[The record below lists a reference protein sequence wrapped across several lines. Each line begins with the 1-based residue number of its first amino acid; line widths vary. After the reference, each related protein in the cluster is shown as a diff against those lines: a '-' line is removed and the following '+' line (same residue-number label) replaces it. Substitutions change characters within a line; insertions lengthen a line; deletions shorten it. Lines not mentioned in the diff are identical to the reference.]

1 MRIRRLELTNFRT
14 FSHAVFEDI
23 PDTILLVSPNGRGKS
38 SVLEAI
44 AGAKDLVVPYHTDN
58 YEFREPWQ
66 QRSVPVWPSHL
77 PNPVKIGEKRAELRI
92 EIEATGA
99 DIDYLRSA
107 QITNTVGSAH
117 FVIEDGRRITTQQSD
132 ETIKRLCQFHSLSD
146 GVGFIDYIR
155 SIRFYIRKEIGNFSS
170 EMADSYFRQNLGDF
184 HRQVTDQQKY
194 SGFKSFVVSSQLNDF
209 SHFQTTGEK
218 IDSLDVFRTVFD
230 HFFSPK
236 KFVGYRSSGAVGQ
249 GQIVVE
255 SAFGSHD
262 TDALSDGEK
271 EVLHILAYLF
281 RLRGL
286 SNVVLW
292 DTPELHLNAALE
304 SRLFD
309 AIRRIAPN
317 NQYWIATHSLEF
329 INAVPLDSVFVLRQ
343 DGNSTVVEKASGE
356 DRKARVQIYREMG
369 AQIGLQLV
377 SNVVVFVEGKESN
390 SDKRLLD
397 RVVASSVPGV
407 NFVAGGS
414 CETILSAG
422 TRANELLEEA
432 CANGDFFAIVDRD
445 YRNDDE
451 IKELEN
457 KYKGRLYVWKVHEIE
472 NVFLQ
477 SEVLFQTLTFLDH
490 LEESATPASLET
502 DLKKIATD
510 LKDWIAADWVAW
522 EFDKAF
528 QPPSRRIGG
537 DDPKR
542 ALEKY
547 AVTLKEKVIDAT
559 HVTKVEDRFNGKR
572 LLIEQMLQDGSWLAR
587 LPGKQLL
594 RKFLERF
601 PTLRPDD
608 YLRAAASV
616 IRERNIKV
624 EEFVRLRDTL
634 LQLPGAKGK

>member
-23 PDTILLVSPNGRGKS
+23 PDTVILVSPNGRGKS

-44 AGAKDLVVPYHTDN
+44 AGAKDLVVPYHQDSYQFT
-58 YEFREPWQ
+58 EPWQ

-77 PNPVKIGEKRAELRI
+77 PDPVKIGERKAELQI
-92 EIEATGA
+92 EIEATGS
-99 DIDYLRSA
+99 DCDYLRAANIAS
-107 QITNTVGSAH
+107 TVGKAH
-117 FVIEDGRRITTQQSD
+117 FVIEDGRRITSQQSE

-155 SIRFYIRKEIGNFSS
+155 SIRFYVRKDIGDFSS
-170 EMADSYFRQNLGDF
+170 EMADSNFRQSLGDF
-184 HRQVTDQQKY
+184 HRQVTDQKKFG
-194 SGFKSFVVSSQLNDF
+194 GFKSFVVSSQLNDF
-209 SHFQTTGEK
+209 SHQQATGQQV
-218 IDSLDVFRTVFD
+218 DSLDVFRKVFD

-236 KFVGYRSSGAVGQ
+236 KFLGFRSSGASGQ
-249 GQIVVE
+249 GQIVVD
-255 SAFGSHD
+255 SPFGSHD

-281 RLRGL
+281 RLRRL

-309 AIRRIAPN
+309 AIRRVAPN

-329 INAVPLDSVFVLRQ
+329 INAAPLDSVFVLRQ
-343 DGNSTVVEKASGE
+343 DGNSAVVERASGE
-356 DRKARVQIYREMG
+356 ERKARVRIYREMG
-369 AQIGLQLV
+369 AQVGLQLV
-377 SNVVVFVEGKESN
+377 SAVVVFVEGKEAN

-397 RVVASSVPGV
+397 RIIASSVPGV

-414 CETILSAG
+414 CESILSAG
-422 TRANELLEEA
+422 TRANDLLAEA
-432 CANGDFFAIVDRD
+432 CANGDFFAVVDRD
-445 YRNDDE
+445 YRSDDE
-451 IKELEN
+451 VRELTN
-457 KYKGRLYVWKVHEIE
+457 KYKARLFVWKVHEIE
-472 NVFLQ
+472 NIFLQ
-477 SEVLFQTLTFLDH
+477 PDLLFQTLTFLDH
-490 LEESATPASLET
+490 LEKNATPSSLESE
-502 DLKKIATD
+502 LKRVAIGLTE
-510 LKDWIAADWVAW
+510 WIAADWVAW

-537 DDPKR
+537 DDPKGS
-542 ALEKY
+542 LQKY
-547 AVTLKEKVIDAT
+547 TASLKERIVEAT
-559 HVTKVEDRFNGKR
+559 DVKNVEERFEKKR
-572 LLIEQMLQDGSWLAR
+572 LLVAQIIQDGSWLVR

-608 YLRAAASV
+608 YLRAAASMV
-616 IRERNIKV
+616 RERDIKID
-624 EEFVRLRDTL
+624 EFVRLRDAL
-634 LQLPGAKGK
+634 MQLPGATAK

>member
-14 FSHAVFEDI
+14 FGHAVFEDI
-23 PDTILLVSPNGRGKS
+23 PDTVLLVSPNGRGKS

-58 YEFREPWQ
+58 YEFREVWQ
-66 QRSVPVWPSHL
+66 QRNVPVWPSHL
-77 PNPVKIGEKRAELRI
+77 PDPVKIGERRAELRI
-92 EIEATGA
+92 EVEATGT
-99 DIDYLRSA
+99 DCDYLRA
-107 QITNTVGSAH
+107 ANITNMVGSAH
-117 FVIEDGRRITTQQSD
+117 FVIEDGRRVTTQQCD
-132 ETIKRLCQFHSLSD
+132 ETIKRLCQFHSLGD

-155 SIRFYIRKEIGNFSS
+155 SIRFYMRREIGNFSS
-170 EMADSYFRQNLGDF
+170 EMADDYFRQSLGNF

-209 SHFQTTGEK
+209 SHLQTTGEQ
-218 IDSLDVFRTVFD
+218 IDSLDVFRNVFD

-281 RLRGL
+281 RMRGL

-309 AIRRIAPN
+309 AIRRVASS

-329 INAVPLDSVFVLRQ
+329 INAAPLSSIFVLRQ
-343 DGNSTVVEKASGE
+343 DRNSAVVERASGRE
-356 DRKARVQIYREMG
+356 RESRVRIYREMG

-377 SNVVVFVEGKESN
+377 SAVVVFVEGKDAN

-397 RVVASSVPGV
+397 RTVAPSVPGV

-422 TRANELLEEA
+422 TRANELLAEA
-432 CANGDFFAIVDRD
+432 CTNGDFFAIVDRD
-445 YRNDDE
+445 YRSDE
-451 IKELEN
+451 DIRELSE
-457 KYKGRLYVWKVHEIE
+457 KYKERLFVWRVHEIE
-472 NVFLQ
+472 NIFLQ
-477 SEVLFQTLTFLDH
+477 PDILFQTLTFLDH
-490 LEESATPASLET
+490 LDENATPTSLEAA
-502 DLKKIATD
+502 LKEVATN
-510 LKDWIAADWVAW
+510 LTDWIAADWVAW
-522 EFDKAF
+522 DFDKAF
-528 QPPSRRIGG
+528 QPPSRRISG
-537 DDPKR
+537 DNPKES
-542 ALEKY
+542 LKKY
-547 AVTLKEKVIDAT
+547 TASLKAKVIEAT
-559 HVTKVEDRFNGKR
+559 DVKNVEDRFDMR
-572 LLIEQMLQDGSWLAR
+572 RTLIKQVIQDGSWLIR

-594 RKFLERF
+594 RKFLERI

-608 YLRAAASV
+608 YLRAASSV
-616 IRERNIKV
+616 IRERDIKV
-624 EEFVRLRDTL
+624 EEFVRLRDAL
-634 LQLPGAKGK
+634 LQLPGARAK